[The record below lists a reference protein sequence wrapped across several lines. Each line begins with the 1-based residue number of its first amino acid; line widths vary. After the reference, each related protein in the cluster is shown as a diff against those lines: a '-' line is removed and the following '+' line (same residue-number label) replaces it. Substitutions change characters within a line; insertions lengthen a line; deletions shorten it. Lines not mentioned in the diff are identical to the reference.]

1 MSKERFFFGTRKSD
15 NKKIYL
21 TKPSWD
27 CGWYWSFGYLGNSRE
42 HYHLDSYRTVNHY
55 LKLEDGSHK
64 SITEQRN
71 KCMYDCLL
79 EDYTLKKNLL
89 GEKNKFGSYPK
100 LWTFCELFTTAYSL
114 KETAEVLGRGGS
126 HVTDNPVA
134 DVIKNED
141 EVKRINEV
149 VLPAIFKEIE
159 TLING

>member
-15 NKKIYL
+15 NVKIYL
-21 TKPSWD
+21 SKPSWD
-27 CGWYWSFGYLGNSRE
+27 CGWYWSFGYLGNKNE

-64 SITEQRN
+64 FITEQRN

-79 EDYTLKKNLL
+79 EDYTLNKNI
-89 GEKNKFGSYPK
+89 EKH

-126 HVTDNPVA
+126 HMTTNPVA